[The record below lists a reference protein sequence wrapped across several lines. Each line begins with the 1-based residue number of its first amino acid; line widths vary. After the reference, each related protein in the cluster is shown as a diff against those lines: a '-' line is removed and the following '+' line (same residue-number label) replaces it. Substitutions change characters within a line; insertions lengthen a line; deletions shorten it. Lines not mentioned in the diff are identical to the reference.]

1 MKTIMTIIRTTLLML
16 MLAMGAGIQAQTV
29 AFSYRK
35 SDKADLHLCEMK
47 TRQLVHRERM
57 GMASNILYFAQ
68 IDCSGAGL
76 KAGSVGLRLQ
86 SLSPI
91 GELRKVIQEYRLDS
105 LKQREDLRLS
115 ITFDNGER
123 LTFDS
128 VYVSNQS
135 THILADLVVIV
146 DLLGVQSDVLGR
158 MEMSALTH
166 AYLVERFSSNNIV
179 KMEMGGATLPFTQ
192 WQSAST
198 LHDMFQTLYEKT
210 GSDLYNPEALK
221 KKKESIEN
229 GLSGN
234 HQ

>member
-1 MKTIMTIIRTTLLML
+1 MKKSTIIRTALLML
-16 MLAMGAGIQAQTV
+16 MLAMGAGMQAQT
-29 AFSYRK
+29 AEFTYRK
-35 SDKADLHLCEMK
+35 AEKSGLHLCEMK
-47 TRQLVHRERM
+47 KRELVHRERM

-68 IDCSGAGL
+68 IDCSGRGL
-76 KAGSVGLRLQ
+76 KAGSIGIRLQ

-91 GELRKVIQEYRLDS
+91 GELRKMIKAYQLDS
-105 LKQREDLRLS
+105 LKQREDVSLS
-115 ITFDNGER
+115 FTFDNGER
-123 LTFDS
+123 LLFDS

-135 THILADLVVIV
+135 TPMLADLVVIV

-179 KMEMGGATLPFTQ
+179 KMEMGGATLPFMQ
-192 WQSAST
+192 WQSAAT
-198 LHDMFQTLYEKT
+198 LHDMFQTLCEKT

-221 KKKESIEN
+221 KKKENADN
-229 GLSGN
+229 GLPDN